1 MSSKKKPTT
10 APAPGAD
17 VKKSS
22 TTKETRKDAS
32 SVVVNIVE
40 KRTTVTKHG

>member
-1 MSSKKKPTT
+1 MATKKPAEPQEGT
-10 APAPGAD
+10 
-17 VKKSS
+17 KSS
-22 TTKETRKDAS
+22 TSRTTRKDAS